1 MKNILNNR
9 VTDSN
14 STTLD
19 FLDRNRYITEYIIVN
34 YKRIPVNCYIC
45 ISRLFSKDELP
56 CMYHCGAKKRTIR
69 YLCTSGKLSRKG
81 NIRKRRNIRD
91 YCRG

>member
-14 STTLD
+14 KTTLD
-19 FLDRNRYITEYIIVN
+19 FHDRNRYYSEYIMVN
-34 YKRIPVNCYIC
+34 YKWTTINYYAC

-69 YLCTSGKLSRKG
+69 YLCVSGKLSRKG
-81 NIRKRRNIRD
+81 NRRKRNIRD